1 MKIVGIGELVWDL
14 LPSGPQLGGAPVNF
28 AFFAK
33 GLGAEAYPVTAI
45 GRDALGEEALGI
57 LRDAGLDTSLIQ
69 FNGFPTGTVKVSLDA
84 AGIPSYDITRDTA
97 WDNIAC
103 PQEALEI
110 VRGADAVC
118 WGSLAQ
124 RSPVSRTSIL
134 ELVDAAPSSCK
145 KVFDINLRQ
154 DYYSEGLLDE
164 SLRRADI
171 LKLNEDEL
179 PVLKG
184 LFGLPAEDAD
194 AIGALIRRF
203 SLEMVIHT
211 CGAVGSSVYTAEGP
225 VSRLDTPKVEV
236 ADTVGAGDS
245 FTAAFVTALLG
256 GSPVAEAHALAVR
269 ISAYVCTR
277 PGAINS
283 PTVGK

>member
-1 MKIVGIGELVWDL
+1 MKIIGIGELVWDL

-33 GLGAEAYPVTAI
+33 ELGAEAFPITAI

-57 LRDAGLDTSLIQ
+57 LREAGLDTSLIQ
-69 FNGFPTGTVKVSLDA
+69 LNGFPTGTVKVSLDA

-134 ELVDAAPSSCK
+134 ALVDAAPSSCK

-154 DYYSEGLLDE
+154 DYYSADLLED

-184 LFGLPAEDAD
+184 LFGLPAEDAE
-194 AIGALIRRF
+194 AIDALIRRF

-256 GSPVAEAHALAVR
+256 GSPVAEAHALAIR

-283 PTVGK
+283 PTAGK